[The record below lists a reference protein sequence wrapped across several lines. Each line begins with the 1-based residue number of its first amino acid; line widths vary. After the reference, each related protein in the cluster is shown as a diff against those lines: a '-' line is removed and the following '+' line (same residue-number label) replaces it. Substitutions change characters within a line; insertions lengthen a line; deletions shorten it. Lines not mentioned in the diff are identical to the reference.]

1 MMPLDYMSIPLVY
14 TQSVEHPLLPS
25 EQVRA
30 GRMFLR
36 WQQKDLAHASNLS
49 LPTIK
54 RLEARPGLVQA
65 NHVTVAAIERAFLD
79 AGVEFTNGDGPGV
92 RLRARP

>member
-1 MMPLDYMSIPLVY
+1 MV
-14 TQSVEHPLLPS
+14 TS

-30 GRMFLR
+30 GRMLLR
-36 WQQKDLAHASNLS
+36 WEQKDLAQASKLS

-79 AGVEFTNGDGPGV
+79 AGVEFTNGDAPGV
-92 RLRARP
+92 RIRGRP